1 MRNADARRPV
11 ATHDGPIDKLDLRPL
26 ACRLR
31 ENPGTDMPKFDNT
44 SPRGLP

>member
-11 ATHDGPIDKLDLRPL
+11 ATHDGPINTLGLRPL
-26 ACRLR
+26 ARCLR